1 MGEEKGEGKT
11 TGRRSGLVNGRGT
24 QESEQGH
31 RFEQSIPAVD
41 LTSAHFIK
49 EKWFQR
55 GSNRGVNLKSL
66 GGINL
71 RSLVEEAHF
80 KKEKWFQPGDNATA
94 SNGRVKRGGEERGE
108 ERKRK
113 R

>member
-1 MGEEKGEGKT
+1 VGEEKGEGKT

-55 GSNRGVNLKSL
+55 GSNRGVNL
-66 GGINL
+66 
-71 RSLVEEAHF
+71 RSLVEETHF
-80 KKEKWFQPGDNATA
+80 KEEKWFKGI
-94 SNGRVKRGGEERGE
+94 E
-108 ERKRK
+108 
-113 R
+113 